1 MESNFFKAVAIA
13 ILATSAFAA
22 PQSSNEVC
30 SSQTDHIITHEPC
43 TYVKLPKHIKPI
55 DVNHAIGV
63 TEGQTTD

>member
-30 SSQTDHIITHEPC
+30 SSKTDRIITHEPC
-43 TYVKLPKHIKPI
+43 MHVS
-55 DVNHAIGV
+55 
-63 TEGQTTD
+63 